1 MRSSGEIAI
10 GRTAEAMHGNPA
22 SASFF
27 PMSHWWSTRKV
38 LLLTTSNRWSPLLG
52 SGCGQVIDGSV
63 GV

>member
-1 MRSSGEIAI
+1 
-10 GRTAEAMHGNPA
+10 
-22 SASFF
+22 
-27 PMSHWWSTRKV
+27 MSHWWSTRNV